1 MQEREKLECSRC
13 EQKWERN
20 KSRGRK
26 PLFCPSCVALQ
37 AEEENSQPKKITK
50 PLKVFQES
58 IKVYKFFIPGPSE
71 WVCDHCD
78 ETLKVLVGLT
88 DVPMHCC
95 NRRRSLSFP
104 FIQKFRE
111 DKEKNELSLRKIKE
125 NSYV

>member
-1 MQEREKLECSRC
+1 MQEKLECSRC
-13 EQKWERN
+13 EQKWERK

-26 PLFCPSCVALQ
+26 PLFCPTCVALQ
-37 AEEENSQPKKITK
+37 AEEENNQLKIIK
-50 PLKVFQES
+50 PLKIVEES
-58 IKVYKFFIPGPSE
+58 VRVYKFFIPGPSE

-95 NRRRSLSFP
+95 NRRRSLTFP
-104 FIQKFRE
+104 FIQKSRK
-111 DKEKNELSLRKIKE
+111 DKEENQLSSREIKE